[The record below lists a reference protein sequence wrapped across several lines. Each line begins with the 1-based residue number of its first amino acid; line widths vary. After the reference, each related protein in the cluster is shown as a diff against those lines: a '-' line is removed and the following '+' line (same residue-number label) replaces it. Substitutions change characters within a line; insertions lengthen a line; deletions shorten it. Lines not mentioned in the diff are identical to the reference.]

1 MKMAL
6 PVLGLFTLII
16 CLTFQSASGEE
27 EEMDK
32 LTIEP
37 AVLAKK
43 VGESAEFV
51 CSNNSAINSDIVWM
65 YTNETLIPQV
75 RANIS
80 IVTENTLH
88 IESAVETDGGEYICT
103 TKMREFNATAELKVY
118 TMPTYFTEG
127 MIVIGINAALL
138 VIFFMCFAYHTVKNR
153 RHNAKLKRNAL

>member
-1 MKMAL
+1 MEL
-6 PVLGLFTLII
+6 PVIGFFIFII
-16 CLTFQSASGEE
+16 CLTSQSAMGEE
-27 EEMDK
+27 KATDL
-32 LTIEP
+32 LTIKP
-37 AVLAKK
+37 VVLAKQ

-65 YTNETLIPQV
+65 YINETLFPQV
-75 RANIS
+75 RANVN

-88 IESAVETDGGEYICT
+88 IKSAVETDQGEYICT
-103 TKMREFNATAELKVY
+103 TKIREFNATAELKVY

-153 RHNAKLKRNAL
+153 RNNSKIKRNAL